1 MLRKVLNGVRNPR
14 RSASYLA
21 DKLRKLRY
29 RKDDFVGVYFGR
41 NGALADYVLFVTRAA
56 RDYRVFARFKSDPN
70 YRKMLEHVTREQGEK
85 YLAVIKD
92 QSPEFFDQFDR
103 FKINDLVGTPITHSY
118 PIIGTF
124 SPTTLR
130 YIKVASD
137 LQKYF
142 GFNIGEKI
150 AEIGGGY
157 GGRLL
162 INRSNI
168 QNEGVS
174 FI

>member
-92 QSPEFFDQFDR
+92 QSPEFFDQF
-103 FKINDLVGTPITHSY
+103 
-118 PIIGTF
+118 
-124 SPTTLR
+124 
-130 YIKVASD
+130 
-137 LQKYF
+137 
-142 GFNIGEKI
+142 
-150 AEIGGGY
+150 
-157 GGRLL
+157 
-162 INRSNI
+162 
-168 QNEGVS
+168 
-174 FI
+174 